1 MTDRRDGAAGREVKK
16 RSAETTGKT
25 PGKTQDAGWEVGVR
39 TTVPAPLPAV
49 WAYLIGEGLPLW
61 LGDIAALPT
70 EKGAQLRTADGV
82 SGVVRSYTDQVRLR
96 MSWQP
101 DDWPHDTTLQV
112 SVKEAATGTIIGI
125 HHENLADREERRMML
140 GHWKNVTA
148 ALDAHFS
155 V

>member
-1 MTDRRDGAAGREVKK
+1 MTDRRAGAAGREVNK

-25 PGKTQDAGWEVGVR
+25 RDAGWEVGVR

-61 LGDIAALPT
+61 LGNIAALPT

-82 SGVVRSYTDQVRLR
+82 SGVVRSYTDQVRVR
-96 MSWQP
+96 ISWQP

-112 SVKEAATGTIIGI
+112 SVKEAATGTTISIQ
-125 HHENLADREERRMML
+125 HEDLADREERRMML

-155 V
+155 A